1 MPSDESANHRPS
13 LLLRLLVHFFG
24 SDLFE
29 IILALFRLGKRV
41 VSSQTHEGMY
51 QVLEHEAVLDL
62 KDIKGKKA
70 VYTKRQKVRFLQDN
84 IIAYQD
90 QAWGDGHIFA
100 DYKCSPGVP
109 VDRYQDGYRWRILIS
124 LRQTKNHDDIEEFH
138 IERTITDGFV
148 RDIEPFQTQI
158 DHQTKKLSISVVFPA
173 KRLPNEVLLI
183 EQNTTRTM
191 ALGPEYRSML
201 PDGRQQVTWQTDKPR
216 LFEAYILRW
225 TWRELAGGDR
235 IPLSPPRDE

>member
-41 VSSQTHEGMY
+41 VSSETHEGMY

-62 KDIKGKKA
+62 KDMKGKKA

-90 QAWGDGHIFA
+90 
-100 DYKCSPGVP
+100 
-109 VDRYQDGYRWRILIS
+109 
-124 LRQTKNHDDIEEFH
+124 
-138 IERTITDGFV
+138 
-148 RDIEPFQTQI
+148 
-158 DHQTKKLSISVVFPA
+158 
-173 KRLPNEVLLI
+173 EVSGNFLHF
-183 EQNTTRTM
+183 TTM
-191 ALGPEYRSML
+191 RS
-201 PDGRQQVTWQTDKPR
+201 GQ
-216 LFEAYILRW
+216 
-225 TWRELAGGDR
+225 
-235 IPLSPPRDE
+235 

>member
-1 MPSDESANHRPS
+1 MPSDDSVNRRPS
-13 LLLRLLVHFFG
+13 LLLRLLVPFFG

-29 IILALFRLGKRV
+29 IILTLLRLGKRI
-41 VSSQTHEGMY
+41 VSSEAHEGMY

-62 KDIKGKKA
+62 KDTKGKKA

-90 QAWGDGHIFA
+90 QAWGDGNVFA
-100 DYKCSPGVP
+100 EYKCSPGVA

-124 LRQTKNHDDIEEFH
+124 LRQTKNYGDVEEFH

-148 RDIEPFQTQI
+148 REVEPFQTQI
-158 DHQTKKLSISVVFPA
+158 DHPTRKLSISVVFPA
-173 KRLPNEVLLI
+173 KRLPKEVLLV
-183 EQNTTRTM
+183 EENTTRTKV
-191 ALGPEYRSML
+191 LGPEYRSML
-201 PDGRQQVTWQTDKPR
+201 PDGREQVTWQTDKPR

-225 TWRELAGGDR
+225 TW
-235 IPLSPPRDE
+235 